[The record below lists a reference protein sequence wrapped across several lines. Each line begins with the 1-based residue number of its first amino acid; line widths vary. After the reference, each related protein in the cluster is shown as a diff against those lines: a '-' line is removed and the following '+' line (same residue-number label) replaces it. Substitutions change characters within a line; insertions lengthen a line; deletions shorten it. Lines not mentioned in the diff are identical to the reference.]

1 MEKIEISF
9 IEEDRKIVIK
19 EINSLGYDYDYA
31 PYSHNVIIID
41 DIAPNDKEK
50 FICFLD
56 EREISWGN

>member
-1 MEKIEISF
+1 MAKIEISF

-31 PYSHNVIIID
+31 AYSHNVIIID